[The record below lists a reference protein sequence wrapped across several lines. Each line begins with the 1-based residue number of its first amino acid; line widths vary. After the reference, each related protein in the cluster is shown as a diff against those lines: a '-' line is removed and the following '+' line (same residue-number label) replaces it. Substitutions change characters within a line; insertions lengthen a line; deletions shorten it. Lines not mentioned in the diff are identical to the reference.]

1 MTHCCSNM
9 ARYIQN
15 KAIDYEPIDRTY
27 GIIYDQDPL
36 KQAPSRIAML
46 KYCPWCASNLPKRL
60 HQKIFTVLNN
70 EYGIEDPDL
79 CDFTNV
85 PPEFRTDAWWKKRG
99 L

>member
-60 HQKIFTVLNN
+60 IDEWFDILEN
-70 EYGIEDPDL
+70 EYKIEVPDSTT
-79 CDFTNV
+79 FTNV
-85 PPEFRTDAWWKKRG
+85 PEEFKSDAWWKKRG